1 MARLPQPGGD
11 DGNWGDILNDYLR
24 QAHTETGSLKPSA
37 VGRNA
42 IQDASITEEKLAPS
56 LAAKINAAPSGG
68 NSGGGGNNGGNTG
81 TQWSAAAQAAAQGY
95 WIEYGSTPPT
105 ETMKYGVPVIWARDS
120 GMSQP
125 IPVSASPPSF
135 P

>member
-11 DGNWGDILNDYLR
+11 DGNWGIILNEYLR
-24 QAHTETGSLKPSA
+24 QIHTESGDLKPST
-37 VGRNA
+37 VGKDA
-42 IQDASITEEKLAPS
+42 IQNAAITEDKLASP
-56 LAAKINAAPSGG
+56 LVAKINAIPT
-68 NSGGGGNNGGNTG
+68 GGGAGGT
-81 TQWSAAAQAAAQGY
+81 TQWTPQMQAQAQGY

-105 ETMKYGVPVIWARDS
+105 ETTKYGVPVIWARDS